1 MATSAPIQTPPARAT
16 TEPAS
21 LPALLPGIILLAAV
35 GYVGKFIEHFLN
47 TYTKAHHI
55 TFPNIEYVLWAIL
68 FGILI
73 ANTVGVARIFR
84 PGVAT
89 YEFWLKAGIILL
101 GARFVLG
108 DVLKLGGIS
117 LILVFIAITLSIAF
131 MTWLGRAFKL
141 SPALTTLLAVGSSIC
156 GVSAIIATQGAI
168 DADEE
173 DSSTA
178 IAAIL
183 ALGAISLFAFPVIGH
198 ALHMSD
204 HAYGLWAGLAVDNTA
219 EATAA
224 GALYS
229 DAAGKYAVLAK
240 TCRNALIGFVVL
252 AYAIQWSRRSLADNS
267 STGSGNSNGNK
278 RTVILSEG
286 GASAAQVEGPAVAS
300 SRLAIDT
307 TADKVKFL
315 WKKFPKFVLGFLF
328 ISLLATLGASSNP
341 VIAQLGFTKPQLLP
355 LGNLSRWAFLLT
367 FAGVGLRTNLRDLFK
382 QGARPFIV
390 SAAGEIVIAIL
401 TLGLILGADHLY
413 HL

>member
-1 MATSAPIQTPPARAT
+1 MATSAPIQTPPARTT

-21 LPALLPGIILLAAV
+21 LPALLPGIALLAAV

-252 AYAIQWSRRSLADNS
+252 AYAIQWSRRSL
-267 STGSGNSNGNK
+267 GNRNG
-278 RTVILSEG
+278 VILSEG
-286 GASAAQVEGPAVAS
+286 GASAAEVEGPAVAS

-307 TADKVKFL
+307 TTDKIKFL

-328 ISLLATLGASSNP
+328 ISLLATLGASSSP
-341 VIAQLGFTKPQLLP
+341 AIAQLGFTKPQLLA

>member
-1 MATSAPIQTPPARAT
+1 MATSATTHDLRPARLAA
-16 TEPAS
+16 EPAS
-21 LPALLPGIILLAAV
+21 LPALLPGIALLAVV
-35 GYVGKFIEHFLN
+35 GFAGKLVERTLN

-68 FGILI
+68 FGIVI

-101 GARFVLG
+101 GARFILG
-108 DVLKLGGIS
+108 DILKLGGIS

-131 MTWLGRAFKL
+131 MTWLGRRFRL

-183 ALGAISLFAFPVIGH
+183 ALGAISLFAFPLIGH

-252 AYAIQWSRRSLADNS
+252 AYAIQWSRRGLANAA
-267 STGSGNSNGNK
+267 TEQQLQHK
-278 RTVILSEG
+278 
-286 GASAAQVEGPAVAS
+286 GA
-300 SRLAIDT
+300 
-307 TADKVKFL
+307 FL

-328 ISLLATLGASSNP
+328 ISLLATLGANSNP
-341 VIAQLGFTKPQLLP
+341 AIAQLGFTKPQLLA

-390 SAAGEIVIAIL
+390 SALGEIAIAIL
-401 TLGLILGADHLY
+401 TLGLILGADRICHL
-413 HL
+413 

>member
-1 MATSAPIQTPPARAT
+1 MSLSSALPDLRESYPPHAPGTAPS
-16 TEPAS
+16 ESGS
-21 LPALLPGIILLAAV
+21 LLGRLPGIALLFVV
-35 GYVGKFIEHFLN
+35 GYAGKFVEHFLN

-68 FGILI
+68 FGIII
-73 ANTVGVARIFR
+73 ANTVGLPRIFR

-89 YEFWLKAGIILL
+89 YDLWLKTGIILL
-101 GARFVLG
+101 GARFILG

-117 LILVFIAITLSIAF
+117 LILVFIAFAFSLTF
-131 MTWLGRAFKL
+131 MTWLGRTFNL
-141 SPALTTLLAVGSSIC
+141 GPQLTTLLAVGSSVC

-173 DSSTA
+173 DSATA

-183 ALGAISLFAFPVIGH
+183 ALGALSLFTFPLIGH

-204 HAYGLWAGLAVDNTA
+204 HAYGIWAGLAVDNTA

-229 DAAGKYAVLAK
+229 DTAGKYAVLAK

-252 AYAIQWSRRSLADNS
+252 AYAVQWARKGLASQAATKQLDN
-267 STGSGNSNGNK
+267 K
-278 RTVILSEG
+278 
-286 GASAAQVEGPAVAS
+286 AA
-300 SRLAIDT
+300 
-307 TADKVKFL
+307 FL
-315 WKKFPKFVLGFLF
+315 WNKFPKFVLGFLVV
-328 ISLLATLGASSNP
+328 SLLATLGASSNP
-341 VIAQLGFTKPQLLP
+341 TIAALGFNKPQLLA

-367 FAGVGLRTNLRDLFK
+367 FAGVGLRTNLKDLFK

-390 SAAGEIVIAIL
+390 GAVGEIAIAAITLLLVL
-401 TLGLILGADHLY
+401 TANHFY

>member
-1 MATSAPIQTPPARAT
+1 MATSAELPDLRTEYPSRPPEQPT
-16 TEPAS
+16 TLLS
-21 LPALLPGIILLAAV
+21 LLPGIALLAVV
-35 GYVGKFIEHFLN
+35 GYAGKFVEHFLN

-68 FGILI
+68 FGALI
-73 ANTVGVARIFR
+73 ANTIGVARIFR

-101 GARFVLG
+101 GARFILG
-108 DVLKLGGIS
+108 DILKLGGIS
-117 LILVFIAITLSIAF
+117 LILVFIALALSITF
-131 MTWLGRAFKL
+131 MTWLGRAFNLNPK
-141 SPALTTLLAVGSSIC
+141 LTTLLAVGSSVC

-183 ALGAISLFAFPVIGH
+183 ALGAISLFAFPLIGH
-198 ALHMSD
+198 LLHMSD

-229 DAAGKYAVLAK
+229 DAAGKFAVLAK

-252 AYAIQWSRRSLADNS
+252 AYAIHWARKGLAND
-267 STGSGNSNGNK
+267 
-278 RTVILSEG
+278 
-286 GASAAQVEGPAVAS
+286 A
-300 SRLAIDT
+300 T
-307 TADKVKFL
+307 TAQLENKALFL

-328 ISLLATLGASSNP
+328 ISLLATLGTSTNSSIAALGFNK
-341 VIAQLGFTKPQLLP
+341 AQLVA

-367 FAGVGLRTNLRDLFK
+367 FAGVGLRTNLKDLFK

-390 SAAGEIVIAIL
+390 GALGEIAIAAI
-401 TLGLILGADHLY
+401 TLALVLGADHFY

>member
-1 MATSAPIQTPPARAT
+1 MATSAKVHDLRTERPARLADERT
-16 TEPAS
+16 S
-21 LPALLPGIILLAAV
+21 LPALLPGVALLFVV
-35 GYVGKFIEHFLN
+35 GYAGKFVEHFLN

-55 TFPNIEYVLWAIL
+55 TFPNIEYVLWAIV
-68 FGILI
+68 FGVVI

-101 GARFVLG
+101 GARFILG
-108 DVLKLGGIS
+108 DILKLGGIS
-117 LILVFIAITLSIAF
+117 LILVFVAITLSITF
-131 MTWLGRAFKL
+131 MTWLGKRFGL

-168 DADEE
+168 DADED
-173 DSSTA
+173 DSATA

-183 ALGAISLFAFPVIGH
+183 ALGALSLFTFPLIGH

-204 HAYGLWAGLAVDNTA
+204 RAYGLWAGLAVDNTA

-224 GALYS
+224 GALFS

-252 AYAIQWSRRSLADNS
+252 AYAIQWARKGLAN
-267 STGSGNSNGNK
+267 
-278 RTVILSEG
+278 
-286 GASAAQVEGPAVAS
+286 AA
-300 SRLAIDT
+300 T
-307 TADKVKFL
+307 TAQLENKAAFL

-328 ISLLATLGASSNP
+328 ISLLATLGSSTNP
-341 VIAQLGFTKPQLLP
+341 SVAALGFSKQQLLA

-367 FAGVGLRTNLRDLFK
+367 FAGVGLRTNLKDLFR
-382 QGARPFIV
+382 QGARPFLV
-390 SAAGEIVIAIL
+390 GAVGEVVIAAI
-401 TLGLILGADHLY
+401 TLALVLGVDRFY